1 MLHLRF
7 AGRPGT
13 HDGLFDFARRIL
25 ENLDVECEGRTERSR
40 PGVPELERTAHV
52 SRHEYALDRD
62 DVRSILVDDFAYRDE
77 NRLETIGK
85 RAIRTFHGAAGH
97 VARLIAY
104 EIENPETRQSGSGV
118 NSEYASFIRHE
129 VVSELLEY
137 FIRNICITVNLLY
150 VVNVIEHF
158 EHLDHGRGF
167 LCVEFRIG

>member
-13 HDGLFDFARRIL
+13 HDGLFDFARRVL
-25 ENLDVECEGRTERSR
+25 KNLDVECEGRAERSR
-40 PGVPELERTAHV
+40 PCVPEFECTARV
-52 SRHEYALDRD
+52 SRHEYTLDRD
-62 DVRSILVDDFAYRDE
+62 DVRPILVDDFTNRHK

-85 RAIRTFHGAAGH
+85 RPIRAFHGTACH
-97 VARLIAY
+97 VAWLITY
-104 EIENPETRQSGSGV
+104 EIENPETRQSGSRV

-158 EHLDHGRGF
+158 KHLDHGRGF